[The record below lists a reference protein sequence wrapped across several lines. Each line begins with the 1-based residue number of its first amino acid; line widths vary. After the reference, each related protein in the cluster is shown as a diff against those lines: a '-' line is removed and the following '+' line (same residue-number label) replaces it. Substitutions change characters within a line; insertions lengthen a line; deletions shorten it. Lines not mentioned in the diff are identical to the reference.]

1 MLKWSPAAQQDTAF
15 SVAEIAAFGSN
26 ETQSTNL
33 IMANASLASAGGDVI
48 SDAKDKDVIMD
59 VKDFKECCNEAEPPG
74 EGPPPPTAE
83 PPIIVTVPFVS
94 P

>member
-1 MLKWSPAAQQDTAF
+1 MQQDTAF

-33 IMANASLASAGGDVI
+33 TLANTSLAGAGGGVI
-48 SDAKDKDVIMD
+48 YDAKDVVMD
-59 VKDFKECCNEAEPPG
+59 VKDFKECCAEEAEPPG
-74 EGPPPPTAE
+74 EGPPSPFPE
-83 PPIIVTVPFVS
+83 PPSFVSIPFVS